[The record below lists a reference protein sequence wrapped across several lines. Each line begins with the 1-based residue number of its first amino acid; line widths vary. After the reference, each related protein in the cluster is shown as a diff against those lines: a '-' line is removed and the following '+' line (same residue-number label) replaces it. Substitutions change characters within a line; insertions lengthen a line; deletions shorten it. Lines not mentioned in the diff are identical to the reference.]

1 VKESK
6 NAIQL
11 IHLSQKVPVQTANC
25 CDPFVLPLAGPGQ
38 LRDAQ
43 VCCMRLRKTDTHLTI
58 GLIFEAATVQ
68 IWVFPAIL

>member
-1 VKESK
+1 VT
-6 NAIQL
+6 L
-11 IHLSQKVPVQTANC
+11 L
-25 CDPFVLPLAGPGQ
+25 LGGRQ

-43 VCCMRLRKTDTHLTI
+43 VCCMRLRKMDTHLTIGLIFQAATVHLTI